1 MHHKWSVPTTQ
12 SPTAQAW
19 LSLKIH
25 SSVGGLHV
33 HGSEFQSR
41 GHVFIII
48 HKIPAAEFVKMTAE
62 VCVKLIRNLNLVN
75 PVSL

>member
-1 MHHKWSVPTTQ
+1 MHHKWPVPTTQ
-12 SPTAQAW
+12 CTKEQAW
-19 LSLKIH
+19 RSLKIL
-25 SSVGGLHV
+25 SSLGGLHV

-41 GHVFIII
+41 GHVIIII